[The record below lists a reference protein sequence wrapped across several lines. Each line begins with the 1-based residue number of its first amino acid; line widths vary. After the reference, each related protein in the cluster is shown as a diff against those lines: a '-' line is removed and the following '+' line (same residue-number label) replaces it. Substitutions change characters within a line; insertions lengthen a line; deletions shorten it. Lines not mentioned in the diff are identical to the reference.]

1 MSLPKVPVKFKVE
14 MLLISCS
21 ITHGSLMLS
30 MSKCCVGMK
39 LFLREVEQNAS
50 RMEAGQGGF
59 GRQENM
65 APECEPD
72 PGRIQP
78 DLSRIREATPEDDPW
93 PGLHSGSKINDLPN
107 PRK

>member
-1 MSLPKVPVKFKVE
+1 
-14 MLLISCS
+14 
-21 ITHGSLMLS
+21 
-30 MSKCCVGMK
+30 MSKCGVGMK
-39 LFLREVEQNAS
+39 LFLRGVEQNAS

-93 PGLHSGSKINDLPN
+93 PGRIREATPEYGLWPARIREATPEYGPWPAWTREDLT
-107 PRK
+107 